1 MDLRFREHAFG
12 GWSVLELS
20 GEADLSTL
28 PLLYERMNRFVSEAA
43 SGQPIVDLTD
53 LQSLEPIALGVFI
66 WARLQLQARDGE
78 LHLVCADPPIRTLFA
93 RSGLDTIFSLHDTV
107 ADAVTG
113 LDRGAPR

>member
-1 MDLRFREHAFG
+1 MNLRFREHAFG

-43 SGQPIVDLTD
+43 GGQAIVDLTD
-53 LQSLEPIALGVFI
+53 LQSLDPVTLGVFI
-66 WARLQLQARDGE
+66 AARLHLEARDGE
-78 LHLVCADPPIRTLFA
+78 LHLVCVDPPIRTLFA

-107 ADAVTG
+107 ADVVTG
-113 LDRGAPR
+113 LDRRTPR